1 MVNPYE
7 QGRLLLSFVDE
18 RRSRRA
24 KKLVSPATNLSL
36 IQRVLIAN
44 GSALIT
50 LGTRLMEYRQYEHHQ
65 PTVSTML
72 EAK

>member
-1 MVNPYE
+1 MVNPYG

-18 RRSRRA
+18 RRRRRA
-24 KKLVSPATNLSL
+24 EKLTSPATSSSL
-36 IQRVLIAN
+36 IQRILIAN

-50 LGTRLMEYRQYEHHQ
+50 LGTRLMEYGQYEHHQ